1 MNSTNKKGSTGKP
14 FIRLTPMYNNTDQ
27 LRRHILW
34 LLLIRIILFT
44 LLIGITVVFSSLGT
58 QVILPPD
65 IHILAFVAILFIFSI
80 GSSAILQKHGLNLRR
95 FGLIQL
101 LADTLFA
108 AILVYGTGCSQSIFT
123 PVFILPVI
131 AGGLIMYRKGG
142 LISAAAATLLYGA
155 VLFSEY
161 RGIVPAYMTTA
172 GWVPIHSIL
181 DVTNLFAIYG
191 VTFFIIA
198 LLSGSLA
205 ARLQSTEEA
214 LTRTSVEFDRL
225 SILYKQIFDDIATG
239 IITVDEQGRITSY
252 NAAAGRITGFTPEEA
267 VGRVLSDLFPTLTL
281 KKNSIRQVVDLKKKD
296 GTVIRA
302 GYSFSPLNFPSVPNS
317 EKNAPDSC
325 KVITIQDIS
334 EVEKMEKRVRKA
346 EKMAAIG
353 ELSASIAH
361 DFRNPLAAISGS
373 AQLLVMELDGR
384 EDAGS
389 SLSEIIVRESRRMAK
404 TINEFLQFARPAPVN
419 AEWFAMRR
427 IADDSIA
434 AACDGKDDQKCDNI
448 NVEIAQ
454 HLDAFG
460 DRQQL
465 QAVLVHLVENAI
477 MFSGEKDSSITIRA
491 GEQKRDEK
499 NVLCLEVIDQGD
511 GIGTDILENI
521 FEPFYSTREN
531 GTGLGLAIV
540 RQIVEM
546 HDGSIEVETAPGKG
560 CTMRIILPLPSYSYE
575 A

>member
-1 MNSTNKKGSTGKP
+1 MNSTNKKVSAGKP
-14 FIRLTPMYNNTDQ
+14 FIRLTPMHNNTDQ

-34 LLLIRIILFT
+34 LLLIRIIFFT
-44 LLIGITVVFSSLGT
+44 LLIGITVVLGSLGT
-58 QVILPPD
+58 QVILPSD
-65 IHILAFVAILFIFSI
+65 SHILAFLAILFIFSI
-80 GSSAILQKHGLNLRR
+80 GSSATLQKQGLNLRQ

-101 LADTLFA
+101 LGDTFFA

-142 LISAAAATLLYGA
+142 LISAAAATLLYGI
-155 VLFSEY
+155 VLFLEY
-161 RGIVPAYMTTA
+161 RGIVPAYMTATA
-172 GWVPIHSIL
+172 L
-181 DVTNLFAIYG
+181 DTSDSLLRMTNLFAIYG

-198 LLSGSLA
+198 LLSGSFA
-205 ARLQSTEEA
+205 ARLQTTEEA
-214 LTRTSVEFDRL
+214 LSRTSVEFDRL

-252 NAAAGRITGFTPEEA
+252 NAAAGRITGFSPDEA

-302 GYSFSPLNFPSVPNS
+302 GYSFSPLNFPSVPTS
-317 EKNAPDSC
+317 EEKEPDTC
-325 KVITIQDIS
+325 KVITLQDIS

-373 AQLLVMELDGR
+373 AQLLVMENKGR
-384 EDAGS
+384 DDADS
-389 SLSEIIVRESRRMAK
+389 SLSEIIFRESKRMAK
-404 TINEFLQFARPAPVN
+404 TINEFLQFARPAPMH

-427 IADDSIA
+427 VANESIA
-434 AACDGKDDQKCDNI
+434 AACDGKEAQGCDGINI
-448 NVEIAQ
+448 EIAQ

-465 QAVLVHLVENAI
+465 QTVLMHLVENALI
-477 MFSGEKDSSITIRA
+477 FSREENSSVTIRA
-491 GEQKRDEK
+491 GEQERGGK
-499 NVLCLEVIDQGD
+499 NVLCLEVIDQGN
-511 GIGTDILENI
+511 GIEPDILENI

-546 HDGSIEVETAPGKG
+546 HNGNIEVETAPGKG
-560 CTMRIILPLPSYSYE
+560 CTMRIILPLPSYE
-575 A
+575 G

>member
-1 MNSTNKKGSTGKP
+1 MKPTEKKPATGKP
-14 FIRLTPMYNNTDQ
+14 FIRLAPMYNNTDQ

-34 LLLIRIILFT
+34 LLLIRIIFFT
-44 LLIGITVVFSSLGT
+44 LLIGITVVLGALGT

-65 IHILAFVAILFIFSI
+65 TLILAFLAILFIFSI
-80 GSSAILQKHGLNLRR
+80 GSSAILQKQGLNLRR
-95 FGLIQL
+95 FGFIQL
-101 LADTLFA
+101 LGDTVFA
-108 AILVYGTGCSQSIFT
+108 ALLVYGTGCSQSIFT

-155 VLFSEY
+155 ILFCEY
-161 RGIVPAYMTTA
+161 RGIVPAYMA
-172 GWVPIHSIL
+172 GAGMAPIHSML
-181 DVTNLFAIYG
+181 RMTNLFAIYG

-214 LTRTSVEFDRL
+214 LSRTSVEFDRL

-252 NAAAGRITGFTPEEA
+252 NAAAGRITGFAPEEA
-267 VGRVLSDLFPTLTL
+267 VGRILSDLFPTLTL
-281 KKNSIRQVVDLKKKD
+281 KKNSIRQVVDLQKKD
-296 GTVIRA
+296 GTMIRA
-302 GYSFSPLNFPSVPNS
+302 GYSFSPLNFPSVPASDNR
-317 EKNAPDSC
+317 EPDSC
-325 KVITIQDIS
+325 KVITLQDIS
-334 EVEKMEKRVRKA
+334 AVEKMEKRVRKA

-373 AQLLVMELDGR
+373 AQLLVMENEGR

-389 SLSEIIVRESRRMAK
+389 SLSEIIFRESKRMAK
-404 TINEFLQFARPAPVN
+404 TINEFLQFARPAPMQT
-419 AEWFAMRR
+419 EWFAIRR
-427 IADDSIA
+427 IADESIA
-434 AACDGKDDQKCDNI
+434 AACEGKEAEECDGINI
-448 NVEIAQ
+448 EIAQ
-454 HLDAFG
+454 NLDAFG

-465 QAVLVHLVENAI
+465 QTVLMHLVENAVI
-477 MFSGEKDSSITIRA
+477 FSRDGNGAVMIRA
-491 GEQKRDEK
+491 GEQEREGK
-499 NVLCLEVIDQGD
+499 NILCLEVIDQGC
-511 GIGTDILENI
+511 GIEADVLENI

-546 HDGSIEVETAPGKG
+546 HGGSVEVETAPGKG
-560 CTMRIILPLPSYSYE
+560 CTMRIILPLPSYDT
-575 A
+575 

>member
-1 MNSTNKKGSTGKP
+1 MNSTEKKPATGKP

-34 LLLIRIILFT
+34 LLLIRIIFFT
-44 LLIGITVVFSSLGT
+44 LLIGITVVLGSLGT

-65 IHILAFVAILFIFSI
+65 TLILAFLAILFIFSI
-80 GSSAILQKHGLNLRR
+80 GSSAILQKQGLNLRQ

-101 LADTLFA
+101 LGDALFA
-108 AILVYGTGCSQSIFT
+108 ALLVYGTGCSQSIFT

-155 VLFSEY
+155 ILFAEY
-161 RGIVPAYMTTA
+161 RGIVPAYMTAA
-172 GWVPIHSIL
+172 GMTPIHSML
-181 DVTNLFAIYG
+181 RMTNFFAIYG

-214 LTRTSVEFDRL
+214 LSRTSVEFDRL

-239 IITVDEQGRITSY
+239 IITVDERGRITSY
-252 NAAAGRITGFTPEEA
+252 NAAAGRITGFSPDEA
-267 VGRVLSDLFPTLTL
+267 VGRVLSELFPTLTL
-281 KKNSIRQVVDLKKKD
+281 KNNSIRQVVDLQKKD
-296 GTVIRA
+296 GTMIRA
-302 GYSFSPLNFPSVPNS
+302 GYSFSPLNFPSVPAS
-317 EKNAPDSC
+317 AKEEPDSC
-325 KVITIQDIS
+325 KVITLQDIS
-334 EVEKMEKRVRKA
+334 AVEKMEKRVRKA

-373 AQLLVMELDGR
+373 AQLLVMENEGR
-384 EDAGS
+384 NDAGS
-389 SLSEIIVRESRRMAK
+389 SLSEIIFRESNRMAK
-404 TINEFLQFARPAPVN
+404 TITEFLQFARPAPMQ

-427 IADDSIA
+427 IADDSISSA
-434 AACDGKDDQKCDNI
+434 CEGKEARECDGLNI
-448 NVEIAQ
+448 EIPQ
-454 HLDAFG
+454 NLDAFG

-465 QAVLVHLVENAI
+465 QTVLMHLVENALI
-477 MFSGEKDSSITIRA
+477 FSREGNGAVTIRA
-491 GEQKRDEK
+491 GEQEREGK
-499 NVLCLEVIDQGD
+499 NVLCLEVIDQGC
-511 GIGTDILENI
+511 GIEPDVLENI

-546 HDGSIEVETAPGKG
+546 HGGSVEVETAPGRG
-560 CTMRIILPLPSYSYE
+560 CTMRIILPLPSYD